1 MKRNFYKPI
10 RGDGRRILMPLLFM
24 LPGVFLLL
32 EPSVHAPLYDWLIAA
47 LLGLVLSLP
56 LIWTT
61 NYEVRDDNQI
71 YAKRNIGFVFA
82 FIVVIAIRFVLRS
95 YLSMIEPQT
104 LAALFML
111 VAFSYIL
118 PWRIVSYLKFRKQL
132 QLRSVQNNAGEGSI

>member
-1 MKRNFYKPI
+1 
-10 RGDGRRILMPLLFM
+10 MPLLFM